1 MVVGQHE
8 LVPSTATIA
17 AAPGAPAPA
26 QPLGAGIKTRIL
38 SLDAF
43 RGFVMF
49 LMLAEAM
56 HLMNV
61 RRAYPDS
68 TFWSWVAFNTTH
80 VPWQGCFAPRPDSA
94 GVLVPRRRV
103 AAVLDRQPRRP
114 GRALEPHARST
125 PSGAAWR

>member
-8 LVPSTATIA
+8 LVPSTATMT

-26 QPLGAGIKTRIL
+26 QPFGAGIKTRIL

-61 RRAYPDS
+61 RRAFPTARSGRSSPS
-68 TFWSWVAFNTTH
+68 T
-80 VPWQGCFAPRPDSA
+80 PRTC
-94 GVLVPRRRV
+94 R
-103 AAVLDRQPRRP
+103 
-114 GRALEPHARST
+114 GRAARST
-125 PSGAAWR
+125 T